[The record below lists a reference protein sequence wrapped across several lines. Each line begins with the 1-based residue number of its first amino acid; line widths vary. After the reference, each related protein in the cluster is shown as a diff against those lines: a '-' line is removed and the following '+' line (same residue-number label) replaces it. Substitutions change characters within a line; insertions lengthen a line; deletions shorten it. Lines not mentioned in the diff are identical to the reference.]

1 MEVPMGNYLIMAD
14 KQRILALIELG
25 WSYRRIQ
32 RETGVHRDTV
42 ARYDPGRPPKP
53 AKATAGSISKPAGV
67 APGSTSTCE
76 PYREYINKALDQGLT
91 AQRIWQDIREEYG
104 FSHSYTS
111 VKRFVR
117 LLKKRRPEVAG
128 VMEHTPGKEAQVDFF
143 KGPPTLNPVDGCWHR
158 PWILRVTLSCSRHGY
173 EEAVWAQDR
182 VHFLRAIEHAF
193 IDFGGVPEVL
203 RHDNLKAAI
212 VRACLYDPDV
222 SELYAAFARHWGF
235 VPLPARPRHPQE
247 DGIVENSNGY
257 VKDNAVKGKRFDS
270 LEELNA
276 HLARW
281 NRTIARL
288 RIHGTTRKQ
297 VYAHFLEVEKPVLK
311 PLAPESFNLFD
322 IGTRTVHPDGHVQIG
337 GSYYS
342 VPHVLVGEDV
352 RVQWDDRLLRV
363 YARGKCVAVH
373 TRAPVGTF
381 ATRNEHR
388 PAHKPAKEEAYVAGL
403 LSKAEHIGDNA
414 LDWSKAACEER
425 GVRAYRLLQGMLSLT
440 RNHPR
445 ERVDWACRVALER
458 RLFRYKILRR
468 LVEQSAAH
476 NPIQVPELTQRHE
489 IIRDLFEYAEEIRV

>member
-1 MEVPMGNYLIMAD
+1 MGNYLTMAD
-14 KQRILALIELG
+14 KQRILALLELG

-42 ARYDPGRPPKP
+42 ARYDPRQAPKP
-53 AKATAGSISKPAGV
+53 ANVSTGFISKPAGV
-67 APGSTSTCE
+67 YPGPTSACE
-76 PYREYINKALDQGLT
+76 PYRDYIAKAIEQGLT
-91 AQRIWQDIREEYG
+91 AQRIWQDLREEYG
-104 FSHSYTS
+104 FGYCYAS

-117 LLKKRRPEVAG
+117 HVKQRRPEVAG
-128 VMEHTPGKEAQVDFF
+128 VMEHPPGREAQVDFVQ
-143 KGPPTLNPVDGCWHR
+143 GPPTLHPTEGRWRR

-173 EEAVWAQDR
+173 EEAMWAQDR

-193 IDFGGVPEVL
+193 LDFGGVPEIL

-235 VPLPARPRHPQE
+235 VPLPARPRHPEE
-247 DGIVENSNGY
+247 DGIVENSGGY
-257 VKDNAVKGKRFDS
+257 VKDNAVKGRRFDS

-276 HLARW
+276 YLARW

-297 VYAHFLEVEKPVLK
+297 VYAHFLEVDKPALK
-311 PLAPESFNLFD
+311 PLAQECFNLFNV
-322 IGTRTVHPDGHVQIG
+322 GTRTVHPDGHIQIDDA
-337 GSYYS
+337 YYS
-342 VPHVLVGEDV
+342 VPHTLVGEHV
-352 RVQWDDRLLRV
+352 RVQWDERLLRV
-363 YARGKCVAVH
+363 YAGGKCVAVH
-373 TRAPVGTF
+373 SRTAVGTF

-388 PAHKPAKEEAYVAGL
+388 PAHKPAREEAYVAGL
-403 LSKAEHIGDNA
+403 LAKAEHVGANT
-414 LDWSKAACEER
+414 LDWAKAACEER

-458 RLFRYKILRR
+458 RLFRYKVLRR
-468 LVEQSAAH
+468 LVEQAEAQRPT
-476 NPIQVPELTQRHE
+476 PIPVLIQSHEL
-489 IIRDLFEYAEEIRV
+489 IRDLFEYAEEVKT

>member
-1 MEVPMGNYLIMAD
+1 MGNYLNMAD
-14 KQRILALIELG
+14 KQRIQALLELG

-42 ARYDPGRPPKP
+42 ARYDPKRTSKP
-53 AKATAGSISKPAGV
+53 AKVAAGSLLKPAGV
-67 APGSTSTCE
+67 SLGSFSACE
-76 PYREYINKALDQGLT
+76 SYRDYIDKALDKGLT
-91 AQRIWQDIREEYG
+91 AQRIWQDLREDYG
-104 FSHSYTS
+104 FGYSYGS
-111 VKRFVR
+111 VKRFVHC
-117 LLKKRRPEVAG
+117 LKKKRPEVAG
-128 VMEHTPGKEAQVDFF
+128 VMEHPPGKEAQVDFF
-143 KGPPTLNPVDGCWHR
+143 KGPPTLHPTEGRWCR
-158 PWILRVTLSCSRHGY
+158 PWILRMTLSCTRHGY
-173 EEAVWAQDR
+173 EEAIWTQDR
-182 VHFLRAIEHAF
+182 THFLRAIEHAF

-257 VKDNAVKGKRFDS
+257 VKDNAIKGRRFDS

-297 VYAHFLEVEKPVLK
+297 VYSHFLEVEKPTLK
-311 PLAPESFNLFD
+311 PLASECFSLFE

-342 VPHVLVGEDV
+342 VPHMLVGEDV
-352 RVQWDDRLLRV
+352 RVQWDDRLIRI
-363 YARGKCVAVH
+363 YAHGKCVAVH
-373 TRAPVGTF
+373 TKAPMGTF
-381 ATRNEHR
+381 ATREEHR
-388 PAHKPAKEEAYVAGL
+388 PAHKPAREEAYVAGL
-403 LSKAEHIGDNA
+403 LSKAEHIGENA

-440 RNHPR
+440 RNHPK
-445 ERVDWACRVALER
+445 ERVDWACQVALKR
-458 RLFRYKILRR
+458 RLFRYKVLRR
-468 LVEQSAAH
+468 LVEQAGTQ
-476 NPIQVPELTQRHE
+476 NPIHVPLLIQSHE
-489 IIRDLFEYAEEIRV
+489 IIRDLFEYAKEVNV